1 MATVCMVNL
10 TKYFGR
16 VGAVKDLN
24 LVAEDKRFLT
34 LLGPSGCGK
43 STTLNMI
50 AGLEAP
56 TDGEIYLDDVLIN
69 KVPPAYRN
77 VAMVFQ
83 TYALYPHMNVWNNL
97 AFALK
102 IHKEPKGVIE
112 KKVREAATML
122 GIADLLDRRPRELSG
137 GQRQRVALGRAIVR
151 EPKVFLLDEPLSNL
165 DAALR
170 LQMRAE
176 LKLLFERLQAT
187 VIYVTHDQAEA
198 MTMSDKVAILK
209 DGALQQVGSPLE
221 IYYKPVN
228 KFVAG
233 FVGSPSMNLLD
244 CTLRAEGEAIFIRT
258 ADFELSL
265 HELTSVSRL
274 KSHFGKELVLGIRP
288 EDLHLD
294 ANENSS
300 TIRGRAAVV
309 EHLGSDTIILLDTG
323 SQMLTLVAPGSATV
337 RSGENLPVRVDMDAI
352 YLFEKDSEK
361 AISTPEVP
369 AEQRGGP
376 CEAKR

>member
-1 MATVCMVNL
+1 MLNL
-10 TKYFGR
+10 TKYFGK
-16 VGAVKDLN
+16 VVAVKDLD
-24 LVAEDKRFLT
+24 LVAEDRQFLT

-50 AGLEAP
+50 AGLETP
-56 TDGEIYLDDVLIN
+56 TKGEIYLDDILIN
-69 KVPPAYRN
+69 KVPPAHRN

-83 TYALYPHMNVWNNL
+83 TYALYPHMNVWNNM

-102 IHKEPKGVIE
+102 IHKQPRQVIE

-122 GIADLLDRRPRELSG
+122 GIADLLDRKPRELSG

-151 EPKVFLLDEPLSNL
+151 DPKVFLLDEPLSNL

-176 LKLLFERLQAT
+176 LKLLFDRLQAT

-209 DGALQQVGSPLE
+209 DGVLQQVGSPLE
-221 IYYKPVN
+221 IYYRPVN
-228 KFVAG
+228 RFVAG
-233 FVGSPSMNLLD
+233 FVGSPKMNFVT
-244 CTLRAEGEAIFIRT
+244 CTLKAEGETVFIQT
-258 ADFELSL
+258 ADFKLSL
-265 HELTSVSRL
+265 AGSRSASRL
-274 KSHFGKELVLGIRP
+274 ASRIGQELALGIRP

-294 ANENSS
+294 ARENAI
-300 TIRGRAAVV
+300 TINGRAAVV

-323 SQMLTLVAPGSATV
+323 SQMLTLVAQGSAVV
-337 RSGENLPVRVDMDAI
+337 RSGENLSVRVDVDRV
-352 YLFEKDSEK
+352 YLFEEDSER
-361 AISTPEVP
+361 AVLTPELP
-369 AEQRGGP
+369 SS
-376 CEAKR
+376 